1 MAAKETKLGDS
12 DYRFLERFLDA
23 TKSNLF
29 FAKGVVIAEG
39 DAENILLP
47 TIARLMGRDFTDY
60 GVSIVNVGGV
70 GLRRYANIFQRAD
83 ENANPLDVP
92 VSCITDID
100 VMPDCAPM
108 ICLNSVT
115 SDDRTTWPP
124 NRNWKT
130 TSDFQPGELEERR
143 KEIEAKA
150 NGQRVKSFVAEH
162 WTLEYALARAG
173 LAREVYIAAKQ
184 AIKDGSNVPA
194 AKDMS
199 EVTSDAENYFDGTVA
214 ELATQELIAS
224 TVYSEFTTGTMA
236 SKAIAAQYLAESLE
250 RTFKGEP
257 DRLKDALPQ
266 YLTQAIEYVT
276 EPLTPPA
283 GN

>member
-1 MAAKETKLGDS
+1 
-12 DYRFLERFLDA
+12 
-23 TKSNLF
+23 
-29 FAKGVVIAEG
+29 
-39 DAENILLP
+39 
-47 TIARLMGRDFTDY
+47 
-60 GVSIVNVGGV
+60 
-70 GLRRYANIFQRAD
+70 
-83 ENANPLDVP
+83 
-92 VSCITDID
+92 
-100 VMPDCAPM
+100 
-108 ICLNSVT
+108 
-115 SDDRTTWPP
+115 
-124 NRNWKT
+124 
-130 TSDFQPGELEERR
+130 
-143 KEIEAKA
+143 
-150 NGQRVKSFVAEH
+150 
-162 WTLEYALARAG
+162 
-173 LAREVYIAAKQ
+173 
-184 AIKDGSNVPA
+184 
-194 AKDMS
+194 MS